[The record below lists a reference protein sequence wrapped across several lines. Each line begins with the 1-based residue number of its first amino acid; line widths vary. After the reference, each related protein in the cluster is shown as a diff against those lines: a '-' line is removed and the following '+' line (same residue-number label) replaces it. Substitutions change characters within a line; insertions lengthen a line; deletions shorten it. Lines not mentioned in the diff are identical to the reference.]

1 MEDSELET
9 RLSYRVHIPSLAILH
24 LVIVAAIIR
33 IITRIL

>member
-9 RLSYRVHIPSLAILH
+9 RLSYRVHIPSLTILH
-24 LVIVAAIIR
+24 LVIVAAIII